1 MPLSREV
8 QALVAEMNKPPAGKD
23 SKTPGG
29 YGPGT
34 VMLAS
39 DIVQPDRITT
49 GSLAF
54 DVALGGGWP
63 VNQWHEIVGLE
74 SAGKTTICLQTIAAN
89 QEVNPDFLAV
99 WIAAEWYDP
108 DFAEMCGVDNSR
120 VVVVNENIA
129 ENAFGVALKWLTSQ
143 QCDLLV
149 MDSLPAMTPGD
160 EAEAAMEEVN
170 VALMARLTNKFFRK
184 QGSAGKRAMAGNERP
199 CTGLLINQWR
209 DKIGIQWGDPRTTPG
224 GNGKNYSFFTRTEVR
239 QDEWLTYSAD
249 GTKANKVRVGQTIKC
264 RVFKNKSAP
273 PHRVATFDFYFE
285 NAEVHAAG
293 TIDTF
298 KEIVGLGVV
307 HGVIKPPADHSNK
320 SSWLEY
326 HGVRANG
333 ADNMCDALAQ
343 DLDVAEVLRKEVL
356 ATATAKKHNL
366 PIEINP
372 EEGIKEAEP
381 VITDPP
387 RKRTVKRTVAK
398 KPGAKK
404 TVARRG

>member
-8 QALVAEMNKPPAGKD
+8 QALVAEMNKPPTQDKSGKA
-23 SKTPGG
+23 TGG

-89 QEVNPDFLAV
+89 QAANPEFVAV

-129 ENAFGVALKWLTSQ
+129 ERAFGVALKWLTSQ
-143 QCDLLV
+143 ACDMLV

-184 QGSAGKRAMAGNERP
+184 QGSAGKRAMSGAERP

-239 QDEWLTYSAD
+239 QDDWLTYSPD
-249 GTKANKVRVGQTIKC
+249 GTKTNKVRVGQTIKC

-285 NAEVHAAG
+285 DSDTHPAG
-293 TIDTF
+293 SIDTF

-307 HGVIKPPADHSNK
+307 HRVIKQSGA
-320 SSWLEY
+320 WFEY
-326 HGVRANG
+326 HGVKAQG
-333 ADNMCDALAQ
+333 AENMCDALAS

-356 ATATAKKHNL
+356 TVATAKKHSL
-366 PIEINP
+366 PVEINP
-372 EEGIKEAEP
+372 EEGINAEP

-387 RKRTVKRTVAK
+387 RKRTVTRTVAK
-398 KPGAKK
+398 KTTAKK
-404 TVARRG
+404 TATRGRR